1 MINPGKASVVGA
13 SLAAPGVAF
22 AHSPIEGIDSFY
34 NGLLH
39 PVFVPAHLLLL
50 IALGLFIGQQGPK
63 ENQAAIAA
71 FLVAT
76 AVGLTAAWFGAGG
89 RMEAALL
96 SAAALVGML
105 IAANRALEPYPCAF
119 IAALAGLLLGMDS
132 DQETL
137 SDKEKLVS
145 LFGSGVGVYLL
156 LLYPMALA
164 DSFKKKAWQ
173 KIGVRVVGSWVAA
186 SSLLVLALSL
196 SSVSAK

>member
-1 MINPGKASVVGA
+1 MINPGKASAVWA
-13 SLAAPGVAF
+13 SLAVPSVAF

-76 AVGLTAAWFGAGG
+76 AVGLTAAWFGLGG

-96 SAAALVGML
+96 SAAALVGIL
-105 IAANRALEPYPCAF
+105 IAANRALGPYACAF
-119 IAALAGLLLGMDS
+119 IAVLAGLFLGMDS

-145 LFGSGVGVYLL
+145 LFGSGVGIYLL
-156 LLYPMALA
+156 LLYPLALA
-164 DSFKKKAWQ
+164 DYFNKKAWQ
-173 KIGVRVVGSWVAA
+173 KIGIRVIGSWVAA

-196 SSVSAK
+196 SSLSAK